1 MTVINKVPTKTQ
13 KLGVLRISS
22 DGDDQMAAEIKTQKK
37 SLGLPTLNPPQKSLD
52 QKSTS
57 KKNPHALFSTLE
69 VLKIFHKAV
78 NDKVQK
84 INQELN
90 VCLSSRI
97 HRHNQEDTVCFEYP
111 EKSLLESS
119 YPKKTCQISQNRK
132 FQTPKNSIDHPRH
145 LKFGVPLL
153 G

>member
-22 DGDDQMAAEIKTQKK
+22 DGDDQLAAETKTQKK
-37 SLGLPTLNPPQKSLD
+37 SLGLPTLTPPKNPQTKNQPQ
-52 QKSTS
+52 
-57 KKNPHALFSTLE
+57 KNPHALFSTLE

-97 HRHNQEDTVCFEYP
+97 NRHNQEDTVCFEYP

-119 YPKKTCQISQNRK
+119 YPKNTCQISQNRK